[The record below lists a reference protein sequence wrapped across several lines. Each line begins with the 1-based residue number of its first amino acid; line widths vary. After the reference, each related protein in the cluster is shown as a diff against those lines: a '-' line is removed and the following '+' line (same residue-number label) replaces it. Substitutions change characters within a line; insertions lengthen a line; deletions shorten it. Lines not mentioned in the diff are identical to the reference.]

1 MICYFISFFPVFLLD
16 KWEHCV
22 RCIPR
27 NFKVFIAIVGGIV
40 LYYIF
45 NGTEKC
51 IRLFCSLLMILLAC
65 CLSSTPFLPLS
76 LILLFLK
83 KIVYWLEPWPMW
95 LNWLEHCPVNW
106 KVTGSIPSQGTCLA
120 PVTEERQLIDVSL
133 WHQYFSPS
141 LPLCL
146 KVSKHVLRWG

>member
-1 MICYFISFFPVFLLD
+1 MICYFISFFPAFLLD

-83 KIVYWLEPWPMW
+83 KNSILAWALA
-95 LNWLEHCPVNW
+95 
-106 KVTGSIPSQGTCLA
+106 KVAQLVGASSCKLKGHRFDSQSGYMPGSSHRGEATDRCFSLA
-120 PVTEERQLIDVSL
+120 SIFL
-133 WHQYFSPS
+133 S
-141 LPLCL
+141 LPPPL
-146 KVSKHVLRWG
+146 SKSQ